1 MLCVICASSD
11 RWVQHVYLK
20 NEIKNEMQEGRERER
35 EKTEKEVNVKET
47 EGKREDRGRQL
58 CAQR

>member
-58 CAQR
+58 CVQR